1 MVQNDRLDQM
11 TEVLSEQNEQR
22 DGRPIGR
29 FLLGFDGFAGQN
41 DPLEYASRFSQLPD
55 NFRKY
60 RHKRATVTG
69 TSKDILID
77 GREVTLEFTI
87 ARTALIWTVNVAA
100 ERHTIEDIATNY
112 QPHGGEIY
120 ELHCATPQTHGR
132 YIEYGLQ
139 RRALRQ
145 HEFDSV
151 ETLLILQGVVERLV
165 EEA

>member
-1 MVQNDRLDQM
+1 M
-11 TEVLSEQNEQR
+11 TEVLSEQYEQR

-29 FLLGFDGFAGQN
+29 FLLGLDGFAGQN

-60 RHKRATVTG
+60 RHKRVKVPG
-69 TSKDILID
+69 TNKDILID
-77 GREVTLEFTI
+77 GREVTLEFSI

-100 ERHTIEDIATNY
+100 EQHTIEDIAVNY

-120 ELHCATPQTHGR
+120 ELHCAAPQSNGR

-145 HEFDSV
+145 HEFYQP
-151 ETLLILQGVVERLV
+151 ETLMILQGVVEQIIGD
-165 EEA
+165 E

>member
-1 MVQNDRLDQM
+1 M

-29 FLLGFDGFAGQN
+29 FLLGLDGFAGRT
-41 DPLEYASRFSQLPD
+41 DPLEYASKFSQLPD

-100 ERHTIEDIATNY
+100 ERHMVEDIAANY
-112 QPHGGEIY
+112 QPHGGETY
-120 ELHCATPQTHGR
+120 ELYCAKPRSRGR
-132 YIEYGLQ
+132 YTEYGLQ

-145 HEFDSV
+145 HEFDEPDILSK
-151 ETLLILQGVVERLV
+151 LQGLVERIV
-165 EEA
+165 GDE